1 MKKAAI
7 ISPDWLNK
15 NAIYQINPR
24 TFSKEGTINAIT
36 EELPF
41 LKELGFNIM
50 YLCPIF
56 EEDDS
61 MENHSP
67 RQISSKTGNPK
78 NPYRMNDYFSID
90 EEYGTME
97 DLKSFVK
104 KAHELEMKVLL
115 DLVYMHIGKSAP
127 IVCRHPEF
135 VKQDQ
140 NGENICTRY
149 NFLSLDFK
157 CDGLREYLY
166 CNMIYYISVI
176 DVDGFRCDVGDAVPI
191 DFWNEAKKRIQ
202 TIKPDSVLINEGSKY
217 DYMETSFDACYCFE
231 WHNVLR
237 GVFCDDQSAAELK
250 KLYEELNL
258 PAGAKLLRDIDNHDT
273 VTDWRK
279 GRTEML
285 AGHDGMEQIEV
296 INYLIDGIPMVYT
309 GNELAC
315 NAKLNMFANRFY
327 PGDYEFTDRN
337 NKKSTESVRRQ
348 KVFSILNKIKSESDV
363 LYTGKTVWIEN
374 SAPESVISF
383 KRVLNDKEI
392 LFVGNAKK
400 CEVDVKIDISKDKEL
415 ILTNGKNESITGGLH
430 LGPCEYAVYM

>member
-1 MKKAAI
+1 
-7 ISPDWLNK
+7 
-15 NAIYQINPR
+15 
-24 TFSKEGTINAIT
+24 
-36 EELPF
+36 
-41 LKELGFNIM
+41 
-50 YLCPIF
+50 
-56 EEDDS
+56 
-61 MENHSP
+61 
-67 RQISSKTGNPK
+67 
-78 NPYRMNDYFSID
+78 
-90 EEYGTME
+90 
-97 DLKSFVK
+97 
-104 KAHELEMKVLL
+104 
-115 DLVYMHIGKSAP
+115 
-127 IVCRHPEF
+127 
-135 VKQDQ
+135 
-140 NGENICTRY
+140 
-149 NFLSLDFK
+149 
-157 CDGLREYLY
+157 
-166 CNMIYYISVI
+166 
-176 DVDGFRCDVGDAVPI
+176 
-191 DFWNEAKKRIQ
+191 
-202 TIKPDSVLINEGSKY
+202 
-217 DYMETSFDACYCFE
+217 METSFDACYCFE

-279 GRTEML
+279 GRTETL

-315 NAKLNMFANRFY
+315 DAKLNMFANRFY